1 MKMRFLILF
10 AVCFLVACTPKAE
23 VYVPPTPDLSAT
35 DTANQIATVI
45 AEKATAVAVEASYTS
60 TPTPKPVTLRDLVL
74 TSEEAN
80 ELANRWS
87 DTPLDDTQSVNPDYC
102 KLECTSF
109 TWEGGVEGNSLLDIT
124 MFKLGSRDEAS
135 TVFGELK
142 AQFLS
147 GTAKELTLPELV
159 TLPADTFIFD
169 AQSNTGKDARIWGLL
184 TREGA
189 VIVLIGLDM
198 PDLSADENM
207 LFLSLYA
214 DRQIQKL
221 IAVEK

>member
-1 MKMRFLILF
+1 MKMRFLIFF
-10 AVCFLVACTPKAE
+10 AVCVLAACTPAPE
-23 VYVPPTPDLSAT
+23 VYVTPTPDLSAT
-35 DTANQIATVI
+35 DTASQIATVV
-45 AEKATAVAVEASYTS
+45 AEKATKVALESSYTP
-60 TPTPKPVTLRDLVL
+60 TPTPKPVTLRDLLL
-74 TSEEAN
+74 TTSEAN

-87 DTPLDDTQSVNPDYC
+87 DTPLDDTASVNPDFC
-102 KLECTSF
+102 KLECVSY
-109 TWEGGVEGNSLLDIT
+109 TWEGGSEGNSLLDIT

-135 TVFGELK
+135 TVYSVLK

-147 GTAKELTLPELV
+147 GTAKEMALPDLV
-159 TLPADTFIFD
+159 SLPADTFVFD
-169 AQSNTGKDARIWGLL
+169 AQSQDGKDARIWGLL

-189 VIVLIGLDM
+189 IIVLIGLDM
-198 PDLSADENM
+198 PDLTADENL